1 VDAVLIQMIC
11 PVLDIFLKEHYS
23 YFIMN
28 PILKKRLFLIAKFVI
43 VLAIFGWIG
52 WELQK
57 SWDKIHKL
65 QWKPDYY
72 WLTLA
77 ALFYSVSY
85 IPSVLFWR
93 HTMRLLG
100 QRPGLYEAFRAYYI
114 GHLGK
119 YIPGKAMVVVLR
131 AGLLNRERTR
141 LSIGA
146 ATVAL
151 ETLNMM
157 AVGGFISALIVLIW
171 FRDLPNGGYLTLIA
185 LGLMFF
191 VGFPVCPPV
200 FRRLAKRLG
209 VGKGDPDIDEKLHC
223 IRLRTVLFGWCL
235 MSIDWLFLGLSLWAS
250 IRGIGID
257 TGLLLDHLPRFVL
270 AATISVVA
278 GFVLMIPGGLGV
290 REIVIAQITIP
301 FLIGL
306 MPAADYD
313 LAALQ
318 ALVIAGVQR
327 GISILSELAVSA
339 VLFRRY

>member
-1 VDAVLIQMIC
+1 MKRHLIFF
-11 PVLDIFLKEHYS
+11 VKV
-23 YFIMN
+23 
-28 PILKKRLFLIAKFVI
+28 VI

-57 SWDKIHKL
+57 SWNKINQI
-65 QWKPDYY
+65 QWQPNYY
-72 WLTLA
+72 WLTLSA
-77 ALFYSVSY
+77 FFYGISY
-85 IPSVLFWR
+85 IPSVLFWY

-100 QRPGLYEAFRAYYI
+100 QRPGLYETFRAYYI

-141 LSIGA
+141 LSIAA

-171 FRDLPNGGYLTLIA
+171 FRDLPDGRNLTFIA

-191 VGFPVCPPV
+191 VGLPVFPPM
-200 FRRLAKRLG
+200 FRRLAKWIG
-209 VGKGDPDIDEKLHC
+209 VGRGDPEVVEKLQN
-223 IRLRTVLFGWCL
+223 IRIQTVFLGWCL
-235 MSIDWLFLGLSLWAS
+235 MSIDWLLLGLSLWAS

-257 TGLLLDHLPRFVL
+257 TGLLTEHLPRFVL
-270 AATISVVA
+270 AATLSVVA

-290 REIVIAQITIP
+290 REIVITQITIP
-301 FLIGL
+301 LL
-306 MPAADYD
+306 VVLLRNADPN
-313 LAALQ
+313 LAEPDAVQLAILY

-327 GISILSELAVSA
+327 GISIFCELFLSAILWRNVPHRC
-339 VLFRRY
+339 LQNTTIPKQ